1 MTTISDIMTRDV
13 QSLAPT
19 DSIVRAA
26 QLMSEIN
33 VGVVPVCAN
42 GRVLGL
48 VTDRDIVLRGV
59 ARGPDCSAVKL
70 SDVMSSDVQV
80 CYQDQDLSQVM
91 VKMGD
96 SQIRRL
102 PVLDRE
108 ERLVGILSLGD
119 VAVRTDDKRLAS
131 VLQDISEPGAKV
143 VGATVA

>member
-19 DSIVRAA
+19 DPLMRAA
-26 QLMSEIN
+26 QLMAEIN
-33 VGVVPVCAN
+33 VGVVPVCAD
-42 GRVLGL
+42 GRVLGV

-59 ARGPDCSAVKL
+59 ARGADCSSLKL
-70 SDVMSSDVQV
+70 SDVMSSEVQV

-91 VKMGD
+91 IKMGD

-131 VLQDISEPGAKV
+131 VLQDISEPGSQI